1 MENKIMIGIIIICI
15 VLIIFCVVKHRM
27 DLVVNFVFRAIL
39 GTAGIYVLELVLK
52 SMGYAINMG
61 INSATVLVNGIL
73 GLPGFLLLY
82 ALAIYYIFH

>member
-1 MENKIMIGIIIICI
+1 
-15 VLIIFCVVKHRM
+15 V

-39 GTAGIYVLELVLK
+39 GTAGIYVLELILK
-52 SMGYAINMG
+52 SMGYAINLG